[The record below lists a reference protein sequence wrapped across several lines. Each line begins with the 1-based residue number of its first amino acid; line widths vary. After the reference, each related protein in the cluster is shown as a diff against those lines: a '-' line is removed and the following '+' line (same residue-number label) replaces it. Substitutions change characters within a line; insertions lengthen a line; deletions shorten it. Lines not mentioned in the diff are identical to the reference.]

1 MPATISQP
9 PSQVAVSAGIYSID
23 WPLINEELSSMLLPL
38 HAELANKVVSTDVAA
53 EELVSLINAHPE
65 HYCVLRH
72 VSPCPAPE
80 QHHRS
85 RSVVRLT
92 DRLARL
98 KNAARR
104 NFDANPGEFLSAVRA
119 HNRAK
124 RAADVLSQ
132 QRSSRKQEKA
142 FKRNLWKFSKS
153 ACDAQNAPSPT
164 FGHSIH
170 KNPPWVPKSASF
182 LVSCWNHSYIERG
195 WPFYAW

>member
-9 PSQVAVSAGIYSID
+9 PSQVAVSAGIRSVD
-23 WPLINEELSSMLLPL
+23 WSLISEELSTMISPL
-38 HAELANKVVSTDVAA
+38 HAELTYNVVSTVVAA
-53 EELVSLINAHPE
+53 EELVALISAHLE
-65 HYCVLRH
+65 HHGVLRP

-85 RSVVRLT
+85 RSVVLLT

-104 NFDANPGEFLSAVRA
+104 NFNANPGELLSAVRT

-124 RAADVLSQ
+124 RAADALAQ

-142 FKRNLWKFSKS
+142 FK
-153 ACDAQNAPSPT
+153 
-164 FGHSIH
+164 G
-170 KNPPWVPKSASF
+170 NP
-182 LVSCWNHSYIERG
+182 
-195 WPFYAW
+195 